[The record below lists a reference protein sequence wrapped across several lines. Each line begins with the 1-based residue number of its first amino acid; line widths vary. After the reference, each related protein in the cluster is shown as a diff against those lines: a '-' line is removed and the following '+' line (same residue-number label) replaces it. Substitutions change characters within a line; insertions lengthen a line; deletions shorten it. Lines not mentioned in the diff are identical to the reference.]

1 MKFIYPKGA
10 TPYTEGDFKNL
21 IPSHVTLQSEL
32 NEWEQANILEAEQW
46 AFSKSKTRDIFA
58 LEYIK
63 KLHYKMFDKT
73 WRWAGKFRQHQT
85 NIGCVPY
92 LINTKL
98 SQLLSDIS
106 YYIEH
111 QTYEFEEIAIR
122 LHHGLVLIHCF
133 PNGNGRHAR
142 MMADLLLVKNHYKRL
157 SWGNVIA
164 EGEKRSNYISALK
177 KADVHDFSE
186 IILFAKS

>member
-1 MKFIYPKGA
+1 MKFTYPKGA
-10 TPYTEGDFKNL
+10 TPYTEGDSKNL
-21 IPSHVTLQSEL
+21 IPAHITLQSEL

-46 AFSKSKTRDIFA
+46 AFSKSKTRDILG

-98 SQLLSDIS
+98 SQLL
-106 YYIEH
+106 
-111 QTYEFEEIAIR
+111 
-122 LHHGLVLIHCF
+122 C
-133 PNGNGRHAR
+133 
-142 MMADLLLVKNHYKRL
+142 
-157 SWGNVIA
+157 
-164 EGEKRSNYISALK
+164 
-177 KADVHDFSE
+177 
-186 IILFAKS
+186 

>member
-1 MKFIYPKGA
+1 
-10 TPYTEGDFKNL
+10 
-21 IPSHVTLQSEL
+21 
-32 NEWEQANILEAEQW
+32 
-46 AFSKSKTRDIFA
+46 
-58 LEYIK
+58 
-63 KLHYKMFDKT
+63 MFDNT

-85 NIGCVPY
+85 NIGCEPY

-98 SQLLSDIS
+98 SQLLSDIN

-157 SWGNVIA
+157 SWGSANIIA
-164 EGEKRSNYISALK
+164 EGEKRSKYIAALK
-177 KADVHDFSE
+177 KADNHDFSE
-186 IILFAKS
+186 LISFAKT